1 MIKYR
6 ITRFKI
12 TKLFGYQDVDIN
24 FDSRFKIV
32 VGENGLGKTTVL
44 NCLYYLL
51 DKKFKKLNS
60 IVFEHIELHF
70 SNKNKISF
78 SKNDLEFYVDR
89 PTKFQ
94 GGGFYNILK
103 NELTNNDIKTLKEAI
118 NNKKIPEQRRRFQVV
133 EILNKIN
140 VKVNAPTKF
149 IYDNILKFIAESESI
164 NFQKVIDILDKNIQ
178 SKILYFPTFRRIESQ
193 LENLKKQLKSKP
205 EYYDHPFFDE
215 DELENSNDEYEDVIQ
230 FGMQDV
236 RQKIDSVT
244 DEIRQKSLVG
254 FSKIT
259 GDLLSQLS
267 KEFPNYKFKNEVD
280 KTKLQIILDRVGKSI
295 SIEDKQ
301 NIVQYIN
308 SGSNTNK
315 GLLYFIDKLIDL
327 YNEQE
332 ILDLAI
338 KNFAETCNSYLNLKN
353 FRYNESSIK
362 LEIVRENSTDVI
374 KLEQLSSGEKQ
385 IVSLFSKIYL
395 DLNKSFI
402 VLFDEPELSLSI
414 DWQQKLLPDIVKSE
428 KCNFLFSVTHSP
440 FIYDNSMNEFAFGL
454 TDYTSI

>member
-1 MIKYR
+1 MTKNR

-12 TKLFGYQDVDIN
+12 TKLFGYQNIN
-24 FDSRFKIV
+24 IDFDSRFKIV

-60 IVFEHIELHF
+60 IVFEDIELHF

-78 SKNDLEFYVDR
+78 SKNDLEFFVDR
-89 PTKFQ
+89 PAKFQ
-94 GGGFYNILK
+94 SGGFYNILK
-103 NELTNNDIKTLKEAI
+103 NELTKNDIKTLKEAI
-118 NNKKIPEQRRRFQVV
+118 NNKKLAEQKKRFLVV

-149 IYDNILKFIAESESI
+149 IYDNIIKFIGETESI
-164 NFQKVIDILDKNIQ
+164 NFQKVIDTLDKNIQ

-193 LENLKKQLKSKP
+193 LENLKKQLKSKH
-205 EYYDHPFFDE
+205 EYYDSPFFDE
-215 DELENSNDEYEDVIQ
+215 DEFESSNDEYDDVIQ

-236 RQKIDSVT
+236 RQKIDSLT

-254 FSKIT
+254 FSKIS

-267 KEFPNYKFKNEVD
+267 KEFPNYKFKNQVD
-280 KTKLQIILDRVGKSI
+280 KNKLQIILDRVGKSI
-295 SIEDKQ
+295 SEEDKL
-301 NIVQYIN
+301 NIIQYVN
-308 SGSNTNK
+308 SGSRTNK

-327 YNEQE
+327 YNQQE

-338 KNFAETCNSYLNLKN
+338 KNFADTCNRYLNLKN
-353 FRYNESSIK
+353 FKYNESSIK
-362 LEIVRENSTDVI
+362 LEIIREKSSDII

-428 KCNFLFSVTHSP
+428 KCNFIFSVTHSP
-440 FIYDNSMNEFAFGL
+440 FIYDNSMREYAYGL
-454 TDYTSI
+454 TDYTSF